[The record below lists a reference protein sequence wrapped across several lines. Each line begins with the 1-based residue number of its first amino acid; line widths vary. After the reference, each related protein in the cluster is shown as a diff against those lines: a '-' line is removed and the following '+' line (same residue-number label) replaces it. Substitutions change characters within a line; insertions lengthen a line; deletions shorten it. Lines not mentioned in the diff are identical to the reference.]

1 MDDTYG
7 IENWDERCIV
17 CHEATDHGGGVTNIK
32 VIDGMTALCCPLCIE
47 TFNQEPSRYLELR
60 HLNKANTP
68 KREDTA
74 PSLL

>member
-1 MDDTYG
+1 MDDTCA
-7 IENWDERCIV
+7 IEDWDERCLV
-17 CHEATDHGGGVTNIK
+17 CEKTTDHGGGVSHIK
-32 VIDGMTALCCPLCIE
+32 VIDGMTAVCCPLCIE